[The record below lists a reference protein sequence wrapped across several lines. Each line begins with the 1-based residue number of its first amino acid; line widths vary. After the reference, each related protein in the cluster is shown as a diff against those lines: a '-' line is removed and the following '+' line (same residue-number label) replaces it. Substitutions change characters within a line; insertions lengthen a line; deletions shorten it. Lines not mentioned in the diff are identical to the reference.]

1 MAAVAPVPATSKSIP
16 PELQRLLGRINEIGS
31 LPEVTARIVATVEN
45 PNCTARDVHDAVRK
59 DPALATKLLKVVNS
73 AFYGLPAQVASLERA
88 ILMLGLSAVKN
99 LALAASLSGL
109 VRPGPVCDRFEAR
122 DLWRHSVA
130 VGACARLLAT
140 RSKVAPLEEAFVAGL
155 VHDLGLIVVHQLL
168 GAQMQ
173 TIAEQCLA
181 TAQSYVAAE
190 AAVLG
195 ADHQQFGAA
204 LAARWKFP
212 PLLRHAIAYHHDP
225 DTLQAE
231 HRKPA
236 TLIKIA
242 DTLCC
247 QAQYGYWLTAQ
258 TQVVTAEDLE
268 LVGLTAPVVEELLQI
283 LPERVAETEAIFAD
297 L

>member
-1 MAAVAPVPATSKSIP
+1 MAAVAPVPAANKTLP
-16 PELQRLLGRINEIGS
+16 PELQKLLGRISEIGS
-31 LPEVTARIVATVEN
+31 LPEVTARIVETVEN
-45 PNCTARDVHDAVRK
+45 PNSTARDVHDAVRN

-99 LALAASLSGL
+99 LALAASLSGF
-109 VRPGPVCDRFEAR
+109 VKSGAVCDRFDAR

-130 VGACARLLAT
+130 VAACARLLAT
-140 RSKVAPLEEAFVAGL
+140 RTKVVPLEEAFVAGL

-168 GAQMQ
+168 APQMR
-173 TIAEQCLA
+173 TIAEQCLT

-190 AAVLG
+190 TAALG

-225 DTLQAE
+225 DTLQPE
-231 HRKPA
+231 HRKSA
-236 TLIKIA
+236 VFVKIA

-247 QAQYGYWLTAQ
+247 QAQYGYWLTAH
-258 TQVVTAEDLE
+258 TQVVTAEDLA
-268 LVGLTAPVVEELLQI
+268 LVGLSAPVVEELLQI